1 MAGFLI
7 AIISGALMSLQG
19 AFNTNVTKASSVW
32 VTAMFVQLT
41 ALATCAIMWV
51 IDGRPDIMKLF
62 KVDNKITL
70 FGGVIGAFITFTV
83 IKSISGLGIAKA
95 EVTIVAAQIIVSYLL
110 GLLDCL
116 EVRRLHFHGLSLCR
130 FLLRLQEYVCFI
142 FLVIR
147 QRINIL

>member
-41 ALATCAIMWV
+41 ALATCAVMWV
-51 IDGRPDIMKLF
+51 IDGRPDVMKLF
-62 KVDNKITL
+62 RVDNKLTL
-70 FGGVIGAFITFTV
+70 LGGVIGAFITFTV

-95 EVTIVAAQIIVSYLL
+95 EVTIVVAQIIVSYVIGMFGLFGSEKTAFSWIKVISLAITIIGVCMFYFL
-110 GLLDCL
+110 GNSPTD
-116 EVRRLHFHGLSLCR
+116 
-130 FLLRLQEYVCFI
+130 
-142 FLVIR
+142 
-147 QRINIL
+147 

>member
-51 IDGRPDIMKLF
+51 IDIMKLF

-70 FGGVIGAFITFTV
+70 LGGVIGAFITFTV

-110 GLLDCL
+110 GL
-116 EVRRLHFHGLSLCR
+116 FGLFGSKKAD
-130 FLLRLQEYVCFI
+130 FSFIKLLGIALAVAGVVI
-142 FLVIR
+142 F
-147 QRINIL
+147 NKSK

>member
-70 FGGVIGAFITFTV
+70 LGSCADNCFVSAGTFRAV
-83 IKSISGLGIAKA
+83 WK
-95 EVTIVAAQIIVSYLL
+95 
-110 GLLDCL
+110 
-116 EVRRLHFHGLSLCR
+116 
-130 FLLRLQEYVCFI
+130 
-142 FLVIR
+142 
-147 QRINIL
+147 

>member
-70 FGGVIGAFITFTV
+70 LGGVIGAFITFTV

-95 EVTIVAAQIIVSYLL
+95 EVTIVVAQIIVCWDFS
-110 GLLDCL
+110 GCL
-116 EVRRLHFHGLSLCR
+116 EVRRLHFHGLSSCR

>member
-7 AIISGALMSLQG
+7 AIISGTLMSLQG

-70 FGGVIGAFITFTV
+70 LGGVIGAFIT
-83 IKSISGLGIAKA
+83 SISGLGIAKA
-95 EVTIVAAQIIVSYLL
+95 EVTIVVAQIIVSYLL
-110 GLLDCL
+110 GL
-116 EVRRLHFHGLSLCR
+116 FGLFGSEKTTFSWIKLVSILITVAGVCMFY
-130 FLLRLQEYVCFI
+130 FLG
-142 FLVIR
+142 
-147 QRINIL
+147 NPSTD

>member
-62 KVDNKITL
+62 KVEQDNTSWWRDRCIYN
-70 FGGVIGAFITFTV
+70 IY
-83 IKSISGLGIAKA
+83 
-95 EVTIVAAQIIVSYLL
+95 SYKKYKWSWN
-110 GLLDCL
+110 C
-116 EVRRLHFHGLSLCR
+116 
-130 FLLRLQEYVCFI
+130 
-142 FLVIR
+142 
-147 QRINIL
+147 

>member
-70 FGGVIGAFITFTV
+70 LAFITFTV

-110 GLLDCL
+110 GL
-116 EVRRLHFHGLSLCR
+116 FGLFGSEKTTFSWIKLVSLLITVAGVCMFY
-130 FLLRLQEYVCFI
+130 FLG
-142 FLVIR
+142 
-147 QRINIL
+147 NPSTD

>member
-70 FGGVIGAFITFTV
+70 LGGVIGAFITFTV
-83 IKSISGLGIAKA
+83 IKSISGL
-95 EVTIVAAQIIVSYLL
+95 ELL
-110 GLLDCL
+110 K
-116 EVRRLHFHGLSLCR
+116 RRL
-130 FLLRLQEYVCFI
+130 RL
-142 FLVIR
+142 
-147 QRINIL
+147 

>member
-70 FGGVIGAFITFTV
+70 LGGVIGAFITFTV

-95 EVTIVAAQIIVSYLL
+95 EVTIVAAQIIVSYL
-110 GLLDCL
+110 

-142 FLVIR
+142 SLVIR

>member
-62 KVDNKITL
+62 KVDNKVTL
-70 FGGVIGAFITFTV
+70 LGGVIGAFITFTV
-83 IKSISGLGIAKA
+83 VKSVSELGIAKA
-95 EVTIVAAQIIVSYLL
+95 EITIVVAQVIVAYLIELFGLFGSKKAEFSWLKLLALIIAAGGVFMFYMVGKNES
-110 GLLDCL
+110 
-116 EVRRLHFHGLSLCR
+116 
-130 FLLRLQEYVCFI
+130 
-142 FLVIR
+142 
-147 QRINIL
+147 

>member
-41 ALATCAIMWV
+41 ALATCAIMWM
-51 IDGRPDIMKLF
+51 IDGRPEIMKLF

-70 FGGVIGAFITFTV
+70 LGGVMGAFITFTV
-83 IKSISGLGIAKA
+83 IKSINGLGIAKA
-95 EVTIVAAQIIVSYLL
+95 EVTIVVAQIIVSYLL
-110 GLLDCL
+110 GL
-116 EVRRLHFHGLSLCR
+116 FGLFGSEKTAFSWIKLVSLLIAVAGVCMFY
-130 FLLRLQEYVCFI
+130 FLG
-142 FLVIR
+142 
-147 QRINIL
+147 NTASD

>member
-70 FGGVIGAFITFTV
+70 LGGVIGAFITFTV

-95 EVTIVAAQIIVSYLL
+95 EVTIVVAQIIVSYLL
-110 GLLDCL
+110 GLFGLF
-116 EVRRLHFHGLSLCR
+116 EVRRLHFHGLSSCR

>member
-70 FGGVIGAFITFTV
+70 LGGVIGAFITFTV
-83 IKSISGLGIAKA
+83 IKSISGLGIAK
-95 EVTIVAAQIIVSYLL
+95 V
-110 GLLDCL
+110 
-116 EVRRLHFHGLSLCR
+116 
-130 FLLRLQEYVCFI
+130 RLQ
-142 FLVIR
+142 L
-147 QRINIL
+147 

>member
-70 FGGVIGAFITFTV
+70 LGGVIGAFIT
-83 IKSISGLGIAKA
+83 GLGIAKA
-95 EVTIVAAQIIVSYLL
+95 EVTIVVAQIIVSYLL
-110 GLLDCL
+110 GL
-116 EVRRLHFHGLSLCR
+116 FGLFGSEKTTFSWIKLVSLLITVAGVCMFY
-130 FLLRLQEYVCFI
+130 FLG
-142 FLVIR
+142 
-147 QRINIL
+147 NPSTD

>member
-70 FGGVIGAFITFTV
+70 LGGVIGAFITFTV

-95 EVTIVAAQIIVSYLL
+95 EVTIVVAQIIVSYLL
-110 GLLDCL
+110 GLFGL
-116 EVRRLHFHGLSLCR
+116 EVRRLHFHGLSSCR

-142 FLVIR
+142 FLVIH

>member
-62 KVDNKITL
+62 KVDYTSWRCDRCIYNIY
-70 FGGVIGAFITFTV
+70 
-83 IKSISGLGIAKA
+83 
-95 EVTIVAAQIIVSYLL
+95 SYKKYKWSWN
-110 GLLDCL
+110 C
-116 EVRRLHFHGLSLCR
+116 
-130 FLLRLQEYVCFI
+130 
-142 FLVIR
+142 
-147 QRINIL
+147 

>member
-1 MAGFLI
+1 MGRLVNGRIFDCNNI
-7 AIISGALMSLQG
+7 RSTYEFTG

-70 FGGVIGAFITFTV
+70 LGGVIGAFITFTV

-110 GLLDCL
+110 DFWI
-116 EVRRLHFHGLSLCR
+116 VWK
-130 FLLRLQEYVCFI
+130 
-142 FLVIR
+142 
-147 QRINIL
+147 

>member
-7 AIISGALMSLQG
+7 AIISGTLMSLQG

-70 FGGVIGAFITFTV
+70 LGGVIGAFITFTV

-95 EVTIVAAQIIVSYLL
+95 EVAQIIVSYLL
-110 GLLDCL
+110 GL
-116 EVRRLHFHGLSLCR
+116 FGLFGSEKTTFSWIKLMSLLITVAGVCMFY
-130 FLLRLQEYVCFI
+130 FLG
-142 FLVIR
+142 
-147 QRINIL
+147 NPSTD